1 MTAYRLLL
9 LAVLVPAWIAVTVA
23 LYRALLP
30 RPTVVARSRWSC
42 VICGDAG
49 DWQPVRACV
58 DEASGHFALRHT
70 AAPVDVVDR

>member
-1 MTAYRLLL
+1 MTRLILT
-9 LAVLVPAWIAVTVA
+9 AVACVAWIAATAA

-42 VICGDAG
+42 VICGDAC

-58 DEASGHFALRHT
+58 DEASRHVALRHT
-70 AAPVDVVDR
+70 AAPVDTVDR